1 MNLYSRLTSSHPS
14 VAVENYGNISNFT
27 ADTQTIKMQKYQF
40 MKSFTFSFI
49 VGGWDLRTLLRQ
61 VATVREILNHS
72 FSSFSFSMP
81 GNTVNEEDCAI
92 HHYYGTHCAPVF
104 FQLQHFPNDIL
115 QAYAAFQ
122 GIVQAP
128 PL

>member
-14 VAVENYGNISNFT
+14 VAVENYGNFSNFT

-40 MKSFTFSFI
+40 MKSFIFSFI

-61 VATVREILNHS
+61 VATVREILNHL
-72 FSSFSFSMP
+72 FSPFPFPVP
-81 GNTVNEEDCAI
+81 GNTVKEEDCTN

-104 FQLQHFPNDIL
+104 FQLQHFPTMVYGFKL
-115 QAYAAFQ
+115 TF
-122 GIVQAP
+122 GG
-128 PL
+128 L